1 MEFALSHHAEQEIKR
16 RGIPMEMIR
25 QTMESPEQILPE
37 RGGTKAYQSTF
48 DFGSGKMY
56 LVRVI
61 VNDNTTPPVVV
72 TTYRT
77 SNISKYWRID

>member
-1 MEFALSHHAEQEIKR
+1 MEFVLSHHAEQEIKR
-16 RGIPMEMIR
+16 RGIPIEMIR
-25 QTMESPEQILPE
+25 QTMESPEQILPG
-37 RGGTKAYQSTF
+37 RGGTKAYQPKF